1 QARHGTGQPEWRGNR
16 ARAPGPRHRRPS
28 HHHGTARARALR
40 ERTRADHDVLRGRPR
55 DRHDHPTGVDL
66 ASLAAPPPRL
76 EPDEHLIAGACA
88 SFRGAA
94 AASVRSTL
102 ALSAG
107 RRRFDAYYAWQ
118 EPAAIAGLGTIG
130 PEFVLGLTER
140 ELIVWS
146 TSFWF
151 SRPRA
156 ITG

>member
-1 QARHGTGQPEWRGNR
+1 
-16 ARAPGPRHRRPS
+16 
-28 HHHGTARARALR
+28 
-40 ERTRADHDVLRGRPR
+40 
-55 DRHDHPTGVDL
+55 
-66 ASLAAPPPRL
+66 LAAPPPGL
-76 EPDEHLIAGACA
+76 EPDEHLIARASA

-156 ITG
+156 ITGRVALSDIHQVAAARHGIVTGLAIAFNSGAIVEVEAIRGRRLRQFAAAVRDRLSGNAAGDSVPT